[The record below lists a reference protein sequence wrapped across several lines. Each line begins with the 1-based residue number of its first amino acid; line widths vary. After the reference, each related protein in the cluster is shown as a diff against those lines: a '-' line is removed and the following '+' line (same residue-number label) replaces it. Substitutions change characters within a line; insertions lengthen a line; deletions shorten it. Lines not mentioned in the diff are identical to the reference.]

1 MRGSSISARTMW
13 AVIAA
18 AALVLLCIGLAQTL
32 YIGTVTNAFERDQV
46 GNTLILAGA
55 ALGMAASG
63 WSRYRGDPLRVTV
76 MVACLP

>member
-18 AALVLLCIGLAQTL
+18 AAVVLLCIGLAQTL
-32 YIGTVTNAFERDQV
+32 YIGTVTNAFERDQI
-46 GNTLILAGA
+46 GNTLVLPGA

-63 WSRYRGDPLRVTV
+63 WSRYRETPCGSPSWWH
-76 MVACLP
+76 ALP